1 VEKVLPITVQRLRL
15 SAGVKISQQRNRWQH
30 PPELL
35 SAHSRI
41 PSFSDGTEDIGEEGL
56 GEEERGEFLHQRA

>member
-1 VEKVLPITVQRLRL
+1 M
-15 SAGVKISQQRNRWQH
+15 AGVVVAAPRRLAGAHRQH
-30 PPELL
+30 RLAAVERLDL
-35 SAHSRI
+35 GFLVDTSRI